1 MSQLTVLA
9 SCQLSDSDAVTVVLS
24 QPDAMPA
31 SVIIHWAAKPTVIE
45 PQRFGDSAAALV
57 KMFAEAHIALAR
69 IKARRKL

>member
-1 MSQLTVLA
+1 
-9 SCQLSDSDAVTVVLS
+9 
-24 QPDAMPA
+24 MPA

-69 IKARRKL
+69 TKARRKL